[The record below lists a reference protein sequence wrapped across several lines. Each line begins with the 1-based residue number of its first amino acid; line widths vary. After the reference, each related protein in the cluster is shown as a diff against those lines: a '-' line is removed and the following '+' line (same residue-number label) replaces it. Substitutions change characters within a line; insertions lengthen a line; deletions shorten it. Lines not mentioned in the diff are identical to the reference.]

1 MKKLIMI
8 ILALA
13 LTSVLAFASPE
24 ATKALKAYENAVVA
38 MEKAAKD
45 NNVTSLINAQM
56 KAVKASAE
64 LEKVQSELTIQEA
77 IQFSKLSLRYAEAAQ
92 KVSNQTSTMNF
103 GF

>member
-1 MKKLIMI
+1 MQKLIMI
-8 ILALA
+8 ISALA

-45 NNVTSLINAQM
+45 NNVTSLINAQL
-56 KAVKASAE
+56 KAVEASKA
-64 LEKVQSELTIQEA
+64 LEKVKSELTILEA
-77 IQFSKLSLRYAEAAQ
+77 AKFSKLSLRYAEAAQ

>member
-45 NNVTSLINAQM
+45 NNVTSLINAQL
-56 KAVKASAE
+56 KAVEASKA
-64 LEKVQSELTIQEA
+64 LEKVKSELTILEA
-77 IQFSKLSLRYAEAAQ
+77 AQFSKLSLRYAEAAQ

>member
-8 ILALA
+8 VSALA

-38 MEKAAKD
+38 MEKAAK
-45 NNVTSLINAQM
+45 NNNLTSLLDAQL
-56 KAVKASAE
+56 KAVEASEA

>member
-8 ILALA
+8 VSALA

-24 ATKALKAYENAVVA
+24 ATKALKAYE
-38 MEKAAKD
+38 KAAK
-45 NNVTSLINAQM
+45 NNNLTSLLDAQL
-56 KAVKASAE
+56 KAVEASEA

-77 IQFSKLSLRYAEAAQ
+77 AQFSKLSLRYAEAAQ
-92 KVSNQTSTMNF
+92 KLSNQTSTMNF

>member
-13 LTSVLAFASPE
+13 LTSVFAFASPE
-24 ATKALKAYENAVVA
+24 ATKALKSYENAVVA

-45 NNVTSLINAQM
+45 NNVTSLINAQL
-56 KAVKASAE
+56 KAVEASKA
-64 LEKVQSELTIQEA
+64 LEKVKSELTILEA
-77 IQFSKLSLRYAEAAQ
+77 AKFSKLSLRYAEAAQ

>member
-8 ILALA
+8 ISALA

-45 NNVTSLINAQM
+45 NNVTSLINAQL
-56 KAVKASAE
+56 KAVEASKA
-64 LEKVQSELTIQEA
+64 LEKVKSELTILEA
-77 IQFSKLSLRYAEAAQ
+77 AKLSKLSLRYAEAAQ

>member
-8 ILALA
+8 ISALA

-24 ATKALKAYENAVVA
+24 ATKALKAYENAVVE

-45 NNVTSLINAQM
+45 NNVTSLINAQL
-56 KAVKASAE
+56 KAVEASKA
-64 LEKVQSELTIQEA
+64 LEKVKSELTILEA
-77 IQFSKLSLRYAEAAQ
+77 AKFSKLSLRYAEAAQ

>member
-8 ILALA
+8 VSALA

-45 NNVTSLINAQM
+45 NNVTSLINAQL

-64 LEKVQSELTIQEA
+64 LEKVKSELTILEA
-77 IQFSKLSLRYAEAAQ
+77 AKFSKLSLRYAEAAQ

>member
-8 ILALA
+8 ISALA

-45 NNVTSLINAQM
+45 NNVTSLINAQL
-56 KAVKASAE
+56 KAVEASKA
-64 LEKVQSELTIQEA
+64 LEKVKSELTILEA
-77 IQFSKLSLRYAEAAQ
+77 AKFSKLSLRYAEAAK

>member
-13 LTSVLAFASPE
+13 LTSVFAFASPE

-45 NNVTSLINAQM
+45 NNVTSLINAQL
-56 KAVKASAE
+56 KAVEASKALERLRANLQFWKQLSFQNFHSAM
-64 LEKVQSELTIQEA
+64 
-77 IQFSKLSLRYAEAAQ
+77 Q
-92 KVSNQTSTMNF
+92 KQHRKF
-103 GF
+103 LIRHQQ

>member
-13 LTSVLAFASPE
+13 LTSVFAFASPE
-24 ATKALKAYENAVVA
+24 ATKALKSYENAVVA

-45 NNVTSLINAQM
+45 NNVTSLINAQL
-56 KAVKASAE
+56 KAVEASKA
-64 LEKVQSELTIQEA
+64 LEKVKSEITSLEA
-77 IQFSKLSLRYAEAAQ
+77 AKFSKLSLRYAEAAQ
-92 KVSNQTSTMNF
+92 KVSNQTSTRNF

>member
-13 LTSVLAFASPE
+13 LTSVFAFASPE
-24 ATKALKAYENAVVA
+24 ATKALKVYENAVVA

-45 NNVTSLINAQM
+45 NNVTSLINAQL
-56 KAVKASAE
+56 KAVEASKA
-64 LEKVQSELTIQEA
+64 LEKVKSELTILEA
-77 IQFSKLSLRYAEAAQ
+77 AKFSKLSLRYAEAAQ

>member
-45 NNVTSLINAQM
+45 NNVTSLINAQL
-56 KAVKASAE
+56 KAVEASAE
-64 LEKVQSELTIQEA
+64 LEKVKSELTILEA
-77 IQFSKLSLRYAEAAQ
+77 AKFSKLSLRYAEAAQ

>member
-45 NNVTSLINAQM
+45 NNVTSLINAQL
-56 KAVKASAE
+56 KAVEASKA
-64 LEKVQSELTIQEA
+64 LEKVQSELTILEA
-77 IQFSKLSLRYAEAAQ
+77 AKFSKLSLRYAEAAQ

>member
-13 LTSVLAFASPE
+13 LTSVFAFASPE

-56 KAVKASAE
+56 KAVKASKA
-64 LEKVQSELTIQEA
+64 LEKVKSELTILEA
-77 IQFSKLSLRYAEAAQ
+77 AKFSKLSLRYAEAAQ

>member
-13 LTSVLAFASPE
+13 LTSVFAFASPE

-38 MEKAAKD
+38 MEKAAK
-45 NNVTSLINAQM
+45 NNNLTSLLDAQL
-56 KAVKASAE
+56 KAVEASKA
-64 LEKVQSELTIQEA
+64 LEKVKSELTILETA
-77 IQFSKLSLRYAEAAQ
+77 KFSKLSLRYAEAAQ
-92 KVSNQTSTMNF
+92 KLSNQTSTMNV

>member
-45 NNVTSLINAQM
+45 NNVTSLINAQL

>member
-8 ILALA
+8 ISALA
-13 LTSVLAFASPE
+13 LTSVFAFASPE

-45 NNVTSLINAQM
+45 NNVTSLINAQL
-56 KAVKASAE
+56 KAVEASKA
-64 LEKVQSELTIQEA
+64 LEKVKSELTILEA
-77 IQFSKLSLRYAEAAQ
+77 AKFSKLSLRYAEAAQ

>member
-24 ATKALKAYENAVVA
+24 ATKALKEYENAVVA

-45 NNVTSLINAQM
+45 NNLTSLINAQL
-56 KAVKASAE
+56 KAVEASKA
-64 LEKVQSELTIQEA
+64 LEKVKSELTILEA
-77 IQFSKLSLRYAEAAQ
+77 AKFSKLSLRYAEAAQ

>member
-8 ILALA
+8 IFALA

-45 NNVTSLINAQM
+45 NNVTSLINAQL
-56 KAVKASAE
+56 KAVEASKA
-64 LEKVQSELTIQEA
+64 LEKVKSELTILEA
-77 IQFSKLSLRYAEAAQ
+77 AKFSKLSLRYAEAAQ

>member
-8 ILALA
+8 ISALA
-13 LTSVLAFASPE
+13 RTSVLAFASPE

-45 NNVTSLINAQM
+45 NNVTSLINAQL
-56 KAVKASAE
+56 KAVEASKA
-64 LEKVQSELTIQEA
+64 LEKVKSELTILEA
-77 IQFSKLSLRYAEAAQ
+77 AKFSKLSLRYAEAAQ

>member
-8 ILALA
+8 VSALA

-45 NNVTSLINAQM
+45 NNVTSLINAQL
-56 KAVKASAE
+56 KAVEASKA
-64 LEKVQSELTIQEA
+64 LEKVKSELTILEA
-77 IQFSKLSLRYAEAAQ
+77 AKFSKLSLRYAEAAK

>member
-13 LTSVLAFASPE
+13 LTSVFAFASPE

-45 NNVTSLINAQM
+45 NNVTSLINAQL

-92 KVSNQTSTMNF
+92 KVSNQSSTMNF